1 MTDPIHHA
9 ATANHHPNGVGATA
23 VLPVV
28 SAATALLS
36 VSLYVTAALAQ
47 CVMAAHYHQQPGF
60 SVLLGTTSEMP
71 LLSAEEVVAQAT
83 AVMTHHETEAM
94 SRPTKKLIT
103 AS

>member
-1 MTDPIHHA
+1 MQNVVVVVIMTDPIHHA

-47 CVMAAHYHQQPGF
+47 CVMAAHYHQQPGK
-60 SVLLGTTSEMP
+60 SAGEVWCAYDNTNCLGMAINDTSG
-71 LLSAEEVVAQAT
+71 T
-83 AVMTHHETEAM
+83 
-94 SRPTKKLIT
+94 
-103 AS
+103 